1 MSKLCWEFET
11 VLTSN
16 EIREFISKNDGD
28 PPPNPHHDFMID
40 EEVAADVDSE
50 DDGEDDVCV

>member
-40 EEVAADVDSE
+40 EEVAADVD
-50 DDGEDDVCV
+50 GEDDAGVE